1 MVSISLELFNSV
13 ISIVRRGKNYIL
25 LLPFFVFMSN
35 SKERRQELYD
45 KIKKSSKQEYIL
57 SEMKRL
63 GFWNDKVL
71 DFDKVNTFFKEESAL
86 SKELNALIKKEKSIE
101 DTDAFIANKHKERK
115 RLSKEK
121 QKETKEK
128 RAFFRKEKAAKW
140 ALKKQEDIVY
150 LGEGFSHQLND
161 KKTHKSR
168 LKFLEV
174 PVLQSAKDVA
184 TAMNITLSELRF
196 LTFSRKNSKVS
207 HYKRFKVA
215 KKSGG
220 FRLISAP
227 MPRLKK
233 AQLYILEQILN
244 KVTTHPKAHGCVIGK
259 SILSNA
265 EPHVNKAVVINQDL
279 KNFFPSITY
288 NRIKGVFKSLGYSEQ
303 VAVIF
308 ALLCSEPKILDIS
321 LLGENYFSQVG
332 NRFLPQGSPCSPA
345 ITNVLCKNMDYRLDG
360 IANKYGFNYS
370 RYVDDI
376 TFSGNNEQFKSIT
389 AILKYSRKIVED
401 ENFVL
406 HPDKLRIMK
415 RHQRQEV
422 TGVVVNEKPNV
433 NKKSLKRFR
442 ALLYQIEKDGIQ
454 GKSWNGGANV
464 LAEID
469 GYANFVYQINKEKG
483 VAFKEQV
490 AKILGT
496 YNYKETH
503 SKKFV
508 KVKQGSIKSKIQTG
522 INRFIKSV
530 LAVFKK

>member
-1 MVSISLELFNSV
+1 
-13 ISIVRRGKNYIL
+13 
-25 LLPFFVFMSN
+25 MSN
-35 SKERRQELYD
+35 STERRQEIYD
-45 KIKKSSKQEYIL
+45 KIKGSSKQEYIL

-63 GFWNDKVL
+63 GFWTDKDNV
-71 DFDKVNTFFKEESAL
+71 DFDKVNSFFKEESAL
-86 SKELNALIKKEKSIE
+86 SKELYALIRKEKSIE

-128 RAFFRKEKAAKW
+128 RALLRKEKAAKW
-140 ALKKQEDIVY
+140 QLKKQEDIVY

-161 KKTHKSR
+161 KKTDKKR
-168 LKFLEV
+168 LEV
-174 PVLQSAKDVA
+174 LKLPVLESAKEVA
-184 TAMNITLSELRF
+184 KAMNITLSELRF
-196 LTFSRKNSKVS
+196 LTFSRKNSKIN

-220 FRLISAP
+220 YRLISAP

-233 AQLYILEQILN
+233 AQHYILEQILN
-244 KVTTHPKAHGCVIGK
+244 KVTTHPKAHGCVLGK

-279 KNFFPSITY
+279 KNFFPSVTY
-288 NRIKGVFKSLGYSEQ
+288 QRIKGIFKSFGYSEQ
-303 VAVIF
+303 VAVILS
-308 ALLCSEPKILDIS
+308 LLCSEPKILDIS
-321 LLGENYFSQVG
+321 LLGENYFAQRG

-345 ITNVLCKNMDYRLDG
+345 LTNILCKNMDYRLEG
-360 IANKYGFNYS
+360 VAKKYGFGYS

-376 TFSGNNEQFKSIT
+376 TFSGNKEQFKYIT
-389 AILKYSRKIVED
+389 AILKYSRKIIED

-415 RHQRQEV
+415 RHQKQEV
-422 TGVVVNEKPNV
+422 TGVVVNEKPNIS
-433 NKKSLKRFR
+433 KKSLKRFR

-454 GKSWNGGANV
+454 GKSWNGGSNV

-483 VAFKEQV
+483 IVYKQQV
-490 AKILGT
+490 AKILGIH
-496 YNYKETH
+496 NYKETH
-503 SKKFV
+503 KEKFV
-508 KVKQGSIKSKIQTG
+508 KLKKGDIKKRFKDG
-522 INRFIKSV
+522 ISNLLKGAFSF
-530 LAVFKK
+530 LKK

>member
-1 MVSISLELFNSV
+1 
-13 ISIVRRGKNYIL
+13 
-25 LLPFFVFMSN
+25 MSN
-35 SKERRQELYD
+35 STERRQELYD
-45 KIKKSSKQEYIL
+45 KIKQSSKQEYIL

-63 GFWNDKVL
+63 GFWTDDNV
-71 DFDKVNTFFKEESAL
+71 DFNKVNTFFKEESEL
-86 SKELNALIKKEKSIE
+86 SKELRALINKEKGIE
-101 DTDAFIANKHKERK
+101 DTEAFIANKHKERK

-128 RAFFRKEKAAKW
+128 RALLRKEKAEKW
-140 ALKKQEDIVY
+140 ALKNKQDIVY
-150 LGEGFSHQLND
+150 LGEGYSHQLND
-161 KKTHKSR
+161 KKTAVSR
-168 LKFLEV
+168 LKELEL
-174 PVLQSAKDVA
+174 PVLETVKDVA
-184 TAMNITLSELRF
+184 SAMNITLAELRF
-196 LTFSRKNSKVS
+196 LTFSRKNSKIS

-244 KVTTHPKAHGCVIGK
+244 KTNTHPKAHGCVIGK

-303 VAVIF
+303 IAVIF

-321 LLGENYFSQVG
+321 LLGENYFAQRG

-345 ITNVLCKNMDYRLDG
+345 ITNVLCRNMDYRLEG
-360 IANKYGFNYS
+360 IGKKYGFNYS

-376 TFSGNNEQFKSIT
+376 TLSGDKEQFTNIT
-389 AILKYSRKIVED
+389 AVLKYSSKIIED

-406 HPDKLRIMK
+406 HPEKLRIMK

-442 ALLYQIEKDGIQ
+442 ALLFQIEKDGIQ

-483 VAFKEQV
+483 IAYKQRV

-503 SKKFV
+503 KEKFV
-508 KVKQGSIKSKIQTG
+508 KVKEGSTVNKIKG
-522 INRFIKSV
+522 RINKFLKNISSF
-530 LAVFKK
+530 LKK

>member
-1 MVSISLELFNSV
+1 
-13 ISIVRRGKNYIL
+13 
-25 LLPFFVFMSN
+25 MSN
-35 SKERRQELYD
+35 SAERRQEIYD
-45 KIKKSSKQEYIL
+45 KIKESSRQEYIL
-57 SEMKRL
+57 SEMRRL
-63 GFWNDKVL
+63 GFWTDENVG
-71 DFDKVNTFFKEESAL
+71 FNKVNTFFKEEGEL
-86 SKELNALIKKEKSIE
+86 STELNSLLKKEKSIE
-101 DTDAFIANKHKERK
+101 DIDAFIANKHKVRK

-128 RAFFRKEKAAKW
+128 RALLKKEKAEKW
-140 ALKKQEDIVY
+140 ALKQNQDIVY

-161 KKTHKSR
+161 KKTDVDR
-168 LKFLEV
+168 LKILNL
-174 PVLQSAKDVA
+174 PVLQTAKEVA
-184 TAMNITLSELRF
+184 DAMKIELSELRF
-196 LTFSRKNSKVS
+196 LTFSRKNSKFN

-233 AQLYILEQILN
+233 AQHFVLEEILN
-244 KVTTHPKAHGCVIGK
+244 KLETHPKAHGCVIGK

-265 EPHVNKAVVINQDL
+265 TPHVNKAVVINQDL
-279 KNFFPSITY
+279 KNFFPTITY
-288 NRIKGVFKSLGYSEQ
+288 NRIKGAFKSLGYSEQ

-308 ALLCSEPKILDIS
+308 ALICSEPKILDIS
-321 LLGENYFSQVG
+321 LLGENYFAQLG

-345 ITNVLCKNMDYRLDG
+345 ITNILCKTMDFRLDG
-360 IANKYGFNYS
+360 IAKKYGFNYS
-370 RYVDDI
+370 RYVDDL
-376 TFSGNNEQFKSIT
+376 TFSGDKEQLKNIP

-415 RHQRQEV
+415 PHQRQEV
-422 TGVVVNEKPNV
+422 TGVIVNEKPNV

-442 ALLYQIEKDGIQ
+442 ALLFQIEKDGKE
-454 GKSWNGGANV
+454 GKSWNGGPNV

-469 GYANFVYQINKEKG
+469 GFANFIYQIDKEKG
-483 VAFKEQV
+483 ATYKQRV

-503 SKKFV
+503 REKYVKSEKSGFV
-508 KVKQGSIKSKIQTG
+508 NAIQLGIRSFFKSITS
-522 INRFIKSV
+522 
-530 LAVFKK
+530 VFKK

>member
-1 MVSISLELFNSV
+1 
-13 ISIVRRGKNYIL
+13 
-25 LLPFFVFMSN
+25 MSN
-35 SKERRQELYD
+35 STERRQELYD
-45 KIKKSSKQEYIL
+45 KIKQSSKQEYIL

-63 GFWNDKVL
+63 GFWTDDNV
-71 DFDKVNTFFKEESAL
+71 DFEKVNTFFKEESAL
-86 SKELNALIKKEKSIE
+86 SKELRALIGKEKSIE

-121 QKETKEK
+121 QTETKEK
-128 RAFFRKEKAAKW
+128 RELLRKEKAEKW

-150 LGEGFSHQLND
+150 LGEGYSHQLND
-161 KKTHKSR
+161 KKTDVGR
-168 LKFLEV
+168 LKELEL
-174 PVLQSAKDVA
+174 PVLESAKDVA
-184 TAMNITLSELRF
+184 SAMNITLGELRF

-215 KKSGG
+215 KKAGG

-244 KVTTHPKAHGCVIGK
+244 KTNTHPKAHGCVIGK

-279 KNFFPSITY
+279 KNFFPTITY
-288 NRIKGVFKSLGYSEQ
+288 NRIKGVFKSFGYSEQ
-303 VAVIF
+303 IAVIF

-321 LLGENYFSQVG
+321 LLGENYFAQRG

-345 ITNVLCKNMDYRLDG
+345 ITNVLCKNMDFRLEG
-360 IANKYGFNYS
+360 IAKKYGFDYS

-376 TFSGNNEQFKSIT
+376 TFSAENEQFSNIPKV
-389 AILKYSRKIVED
+389 LKYSRKVVED

-406 HPDKLRIMK
+406 HPEKLRIMK

-442 ALLYQIEKDGIQ
+442 ALLFQIEKDGIQ
-454 GKSWNGGANV
+454 GKSWNGGNNV

-469 GYANFVYQINKEKG
+469 GFANFIYQINKEKG
-483 VAFKEQV
+483 ILYKERV

-496 YNYKETH
+496 HNYKEAH
-503 SKKFV
+503 KEKFV
-508 KVKQGSIKSKIQTG
+508 KVNNQSFGNKIQLG
-522 INRFIKSV
+522 IGRFIKSISS
-530 LAVFKK
+530 LFKK

>member
-1 MVSISLELFNSV
+1 
-13 ISIVRRGKNYIL
+13 
-25 LLPFFVFMSN
+25 MSN
-35 SKERRQELYD
+35 STERRQEIYD
-45 KIKKSSKQEYIL
+45 KIKQSSKQEYIL

-63 GFWNDKVL
+63 GFWTDENV
-71 DFDKVNTFFKEESAL
+71 DFNKVNTFFKEESEL
-86 SKELNALIKKEKSIE
+86 SVELNTLLKKEKSIE
-101 DTDAFIANKHKERK
+101 DIDAFIAKKHKERK

-128 RAFFRKEKAAKW
+128 RALLRKQKAEKW
-140 ALKKQEDIVY
+140 ALQKKEDIVY
-150 LGEGFSHQLND
+150 LGEGYSHQLND
-161 KKTHKSR
+161 KKTDLER
-168 LKFLEV
+168 LKQLNL
-174 PVLQSAKDVA
+174 PVLQSVKEVAAAMKIDV
-184 TAMNITLSELRF
+184 SELRF
-196 LTFSRKNSKVS
+196 LTFSRKNSKIS

-215 KKSGG
+215 KKTGG

-233 AQLYILEQILN
+233 AQHYILEEILN
-244 KVTTHPKAHGCVIGK
+244 KVATHPKAHGCVIGK

-265 EPHVNKAVVINQDL
+265 VPHVNKAVVINQDL
-279 KNFFPSITY
+279 KNFFPTITY
-288 NRIKGVFKSLGYSEQ
+288 NRIKGVFKSFGYSEQ

-321 LLGENYFSQVG
+321 LLGENYFAQRG

-345 ITNVLCKNMDYRLDG
+345 ITNVLCKNMDFRLEG
-360 IANKYGFNYS
+360 IAKKYGFNYS

-376 TFSGNNEQFKSIT
+376 TFSGEKEQFKNIS
-389 AILKYSRKIVED
+389 AILKYSRKIVKD

-422 TGVVVNEKPNV
+422 TGVIVNEKPNV

-442 ALLYQIEKDGIQ
+442 ALLYQIEKDGLQ
-454 GKSWNGGANV
+454 GKSWNGGSNV

-469 GYANFVYQINKEKG
+469 GFANFIYQIDKVKG
-483 VAFKEQV
+483 IIYKQRV

-496 YNYKETH
+496 FNYKESH
-503 SKKFV
+503 REKY
-508 KVKQGSIKSKIQTG
+508 VKQVDKGFASSVSSG
-522 INRFIKSV
+522 IRKFFKSV
-530 LAVFKK
+530 SRIFKK

>member
-1 MVSISLELFNSV
+1 
-13 ISIVRRGKNYIL
+13 
-25 LLPFFVFMSN
+25 
-35 SKERRQELYD
+35 
-45 KIKKSSKQEYIL
+45 
-57 SEMKRL
+57 
-63 GFWNDKVL
+63 
-71 DFDKVNTFFKEESAL
+71 
-86 SKELNALIKKEKSIE
+86 
-101 DTDAFIANKHKERK
+101 
-115 RLSKEK
+115 
-121 QKETKEK
+121 
-128 RAFFRKEKAAKW
+128 
-140 ALKKQEDIVY
+140 
-150 LGEGFSHQLND
+150 
-161 KKTHKSR
+161 
-168 LKFLEV
+168 
-174 PVLQSAKDVA
+174 
-184 TAMNITLSELRF
+184 
-196 LTFSRKNSKVS
+196 
-207 HYKRFKVA
+207 
-215 KKSGG
+215 
-220 FRLISAP
+220 
-227 MPRLKK
+227 
-233 AQLYILEQILN
+233 
-244 KVTTHPKAHGCVIGK
+244 
-259 SILSNA
+259 
-265 EPHVNKAVVINQDL
+265 
-279 KNFFPSITY
+279 
-288 NRIKGVFKSLGYSEQ
+288 
-303 VAVIF
+303 
-308 ALLCSEPKILDIS
+308 
-321 LLGENYFSQVG
+321 
-332 NRFLPQGSPCSPA
+332 
-345 ITNVLCKNMDYRLDG
+345 MDYRLDG

-503 SKKFV
+503 REKFV